1 MITVNNL
8 CDFHDLYT
16 SLSVTFTYFNGRNK
30 GIISVIIIYYYYHYY
45 YYYYY
50 YKKKSESFIDKKTN
64 YKIRPIY
71 N

>member
-50 YKKKSESFIDKKTN
+50 Y
-64 YKIRPIY
+64 YY
-71 N
+71 YCY